1 MRLLR
6 QIFHFDHLIVAAFTL
21 LIIKLMVA
29 VAVNLDFLSPV
40 VRAVENFSMTDIY
53 YRIGDNGGDAESENI
68 VTLVDMTDLSRR
80 KDIAAVISEI
90 KSMKPAALGV
100 DIIFEGRQLDGD
112 GDDILSEACL
122 DGDTDNVVWA
132 YKLTKYDREGDKF
145 RNCLHS
151 FFITDDGQREGF
163 INMVQNPAKSIR
175 EYSVTLPYRDTVAYS
190 LPAQIARIVSGREPE
205 CEGRHTINYRQA
217 EFPVVGYDRLADC
230 REVIEGH
237 IVLLGTT
244 QEERD
249 IYYTPIGQKPG
260 LEILAYTVLSIIED
274 QHVRHAGE
282 WMVILWALLAG
293 YMANL
298 LDFMLTKRMGNR
310 HSTFMLFITQ
320 SEFYDKIM
328 SLVVMILITWASFEL
343 FSRYNYF
350 VDTVLALSNIVLIEE
365 GRLLYVALLAVL
377 KRKTKW
383 KWVGKSIYIEEI

>member
-132 YKLTKYDREGDKF
+132 
-145 RNCLHS
+145 
-151 FFITDDGQREGF
+151 
-163 INMVQNPAKSIR
+163 
-175 EYSVTLPYRDTVAYS
+175 
-190 LPAQIARIVSGREPE
+190 
-205 CEGRHTINYRQA
+205 
-217 EFPVVGYDRLADC
+217 
-230 REVIEGH
+230 
-237 IVLLGTT
+237 
-244 QEERD
+244 
-249 IYYTPIGQKPG
+249 
-260 LEILAYTVLSIIED
+260 
-274 QHVRHAGE
+274 
-282 WMVILWALLAG
+282 
-293 YMANL
+293 
-298 LDFMLTKRMGNR
+298 
-310 HSTFMLFITQ
+310 
-320 SEFYDKIM
+320 
-328 SLVVMILITWASFEL
+328 
-343 FSRYNYF
+343 
-350 VDTVLALSNIVLIEE
+350 
-365 GRLLYVALLAVL
+365 
-377 KRKTKW
+377 
-383 KWVGKSIYIEEI
+383 